1 MTPKYRLVVF
11 DWDGTLMDSVGHI
24 VASMQGAM
32 TDMDLPVL
40 APEAIRNIIG
50 LGMREAVHALF
61 PDDRSDVF
69 LERFTGRYRD
79 YYFAPDAPQKLFPG
93 AERMLQALREEGY
106 LLAVATG
113 KSRHGLDHAL
123 SETGLDAMFHTS
135 RTADETASKPD
146 PRMLVEILAHLDVPP
161 AAAVMVGDTEYDLDM
176 ASRAGMASVG
186 VSFGVHAPERLRR
199 HGPLACL
206 DDLETL
212 PLLLNGGNMERA
224 RA

>member
-1 MTPKYRLVVF
+1 MTSKYRLVVF
-11 DWDGTLMDSVGHI
+11 DWDGTLMDSAGHI

-32 TDMDLPVL
+32 TDLGLPVL
-40 APEAIRNIIG
+40 APEVIRNIIG

-61 PDDRSDVF
+61 PHDRSDAFV
-69 LERFTGRYRD
+69 ERFTVHYRD
-79 YYFAPDAPQKLFPG
+79 YYFAPAAPQTLFPG
-93 AERMLQALREEGY
+93 AERMLQALREAGY

-161 AAAVMVGDTEYDLDM
+161 EAAVMVGDTEYDLDM

-199 HGPLACL
+199 HGPLACV
-206 DDLETL
+206 DDLESL
-212 PLLLNGGNMERA
+212 PLLLSGGNLERA
-224 RA
+224 WA